1 MQGTP
6 ILGINLLHLIVPS
19 LLTCVHFDVNV
30 YLHLLADPGDY
41 HPGLGAR
48 LAEPVQERRREAE
61 LHDELFSLLEA
72 EEFPERVG
80 S

>member
-1 MQGTP
+1 MNV
-6 ILGINLLHLIVPS
+6 L
-19 LLTCVHFDVNV
+19 DVNV

-41 HPGLGAR
+41 HPGPGLGAR